1 MMLSN
6 LNNQLAVIEVKGNDA
21 SKFLQSQLTN
31 DINQLN
37 TQQFQFSAHLN
48 NKGRMLASFIITKY
62 SENSYYLITPI
73 EIIEK
78 IIPRLKMFILRS
90 MVSIT
95 QLTNI
100 NLIFGNNK
108 TATGLSLELK
118 ANTYLSICE
127 NLPENISTEI
137 QTWKA
142 FLIDNAIPF
151 IYLATQELFI
161 PQHVNY
167 DFINGVSYKKGCYTG
182 QEIVARTHYLGK
194 LKKQMYKFTCDQE
207 VKIAQKVVSPIIRDQ
222 EAGIIVE
229 VIQNTHS
236 HYGLIVLQTECIE
249 KIFLDIE
256 NNNQLLIQAINY
268 DNLN

>member
-62 SENSYYLITPI
+62 SENSYYLITPL

-90 MVSIT
+90 MVNIT

-100 NLIFGNNK
+100 NIIFGNNK
-108 TATGLSLELK
+108 TATGLSLEL
-118 ANTYLSICE
+118 
-127 NLPENISTEI
+127 I

>member
-1 MMLSN
+1 MQSITRSKELDYMMLSN

-62 SENSYYLITPI
+62 SENSYYLITPL

-90 MVSIT
+90 MVNIT

-100 NLIFGNNK
+100 NIIFGNNK
-108 TATGLSLELK
+108 TATGLSLEL
-118 ANTYLSICE
+118 
-127 NLPENISTEI
+127 I